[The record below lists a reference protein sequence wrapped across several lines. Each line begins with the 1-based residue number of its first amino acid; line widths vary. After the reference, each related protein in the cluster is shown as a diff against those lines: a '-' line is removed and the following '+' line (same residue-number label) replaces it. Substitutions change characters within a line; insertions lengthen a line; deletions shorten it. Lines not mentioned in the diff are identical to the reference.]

1 MQVLDVP
8 KSLLYKFNIERK
20 LLPRNE
26 SGQLTNKQIYNISV
40 LKFNV

>member
-1 MQVLDVP
+1 MQVVLDVP

-26 SGQLTNKQIYNISV
+26 SGQLTNKYPYNV